1 MVAFPLESYLNLG
14 EGRKIP
20 SSGILREVFVADAL
34 VGNFRGPR
42 RAAVLAKVLQ
52 ANSLGGL
59 YTQGLVNTW
68 VTD

>member
-42 RAAVLAKVLQ
+42 RALCWLKYCKQIVWLGFTRKV
-52 ANSLGGL
+52 
-59 YTQGLVNTW
+59 
-68 VTD
+68 